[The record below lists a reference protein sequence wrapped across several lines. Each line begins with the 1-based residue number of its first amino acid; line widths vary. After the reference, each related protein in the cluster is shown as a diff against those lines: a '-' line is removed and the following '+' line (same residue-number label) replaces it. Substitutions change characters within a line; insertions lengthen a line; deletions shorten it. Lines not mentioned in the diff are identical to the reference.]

1 MKAPLV
7 FCIGLAALLGSG
19 CSSTKSAPAA
29 GPGVEVKYQGMD
41 PAVQYSVEPVGF
53 VEARLPDGRL
63 QVGCQLRN
71 KERRRIQVQVQ
82 CVFKDGQGF
91 STGDETPWENLI
103 LTENATET
111 VRFTSMNNQAASY
124 LVRVRQ
130 AR

>member
-1 MKAPLV
+1 MKAPLIL
-7 FCIGLAALLGSG
+7 CIGLAALLGSG

-29 GPGVEVKYQGMD
+29 SPGVEVKYQGMD
-41 PAVQYSVEPVGF
+41 PGVQYSVEPVGF

-63 QVGCQLRN
+63 QVGCQIRN
-71 KERRRIQVQVQ
+71 KEKRRIQVQVQ

-111 VRFTSMNNQAASY
+111 LRFTSMNNQAASY